1 MLKLNR
7 KKIMAEAQQ
16 WNQQKKLIE
25 IKHKIKQEK
34 KQFKPKIFTT
44 TKLLVL
50 FLFINC
56 TIIEVFTGWA
66 TVQSLNNSLIT
77 GQPTDFA
84 PLIALIGAIV
94 GEVMGFAIYAIKSL
108 KENSVGGIVYEQSL
122 KDTIFKNQKNTDE
135 AVG

>member
-7 KKIMAEAQQ
+7 KKIMAEERQ

-122 KDTIFKNQKNTDE
+122 KDNIFNNQKNTDE